1 MSAAAS
7 QALPRSLST
16 KRQHTHAPPDDR
28 DRSHVPSTPSPGVSD
43 SPRRSM
49 SVPQGPGQPS
59 HHRAGSN
66 NQGNLNHV
74 ARRDSEQLNLARPS
88 AAHRIDSREQPSRD
102 GGMSRADST
111 RNGQPARYTH
121 SRHQSEANSSINGTS
136 HEASSRQAGSETL
149 HAPRRRTTVEA
160 KSGVWELGKTIGA
173 GSMGKVKLARHR
185 DTHEQVS
192 ERLVCGM

>member
-7 QALPRSLST
+7 QALPRSYS
-16 KRQHTHAPPDDR
+16 KRQHAHAPSDDR
-28 DRSHVPSTPSPGVSD
+28 DRGYEPPSPSPGASD
-43 SPRRSM
+43 NPRRSM
-49 SVPQGPGQPS
+49 SVPQGPGQTS
-59 HHRAGSN
+59 HHRAGSGA
-66 NQGNLNHV
+66 QGNLSHV

-88 AAHRIDSREQPSRD
+88 TAHRSDSRDQPSRD
-102 GGMSRADST
+102 GGMSRSDST
-111 RNGQPARYTH
+111 RNGQPARYSH
-121 SRHQSEANSSINGTS
+121 SRHTSEANASTNGTS
-136 HEASSRQAGSETL
+136 HETSSRQAGPDAS

-192 ERLVCGM
+192 NVFW